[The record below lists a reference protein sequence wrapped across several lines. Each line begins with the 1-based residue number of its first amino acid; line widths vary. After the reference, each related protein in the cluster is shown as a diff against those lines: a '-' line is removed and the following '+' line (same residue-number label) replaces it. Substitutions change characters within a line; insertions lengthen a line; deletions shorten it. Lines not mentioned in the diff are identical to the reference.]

1 MINAQPKMAGFCG
14 IMYLYIYGGNSMRI
28 DEIYIDGYRKFNKG
42 TINLEHGN
50 FAILA
55 GANNSG
61 KTSLIQL
68 LDFVFNNSSRR
79 SLTFNDF
86 SIELKAF
93 LNKKIKELNLSSE
106 FDEDKFMNFIECIDK
121 KIKIKLQMKLSYD
134 VGEPIGLFANYLMDL
149 EDNMYNFY
157 FEYNYGLNTSKI
169 RKEFIEQGIKSSEM
183 LQDIIE
189 RNTESIYFYTDKD
202 FNNKKNIEYK
212 EFKKLFHFEYIS
224 ADREL
229 DDENLKNKKIT
240 TSILSSADSTWDNKF
255 NDLKNKIA
263 DNLDD
268 SKIDLSV
275 QEETQKVLSALKDS
289 LDIVSKN
296 EIEALEAK
304 FNFNE
309 KNLLNLIKDSLL
321 ISYSHNSAD
330 FIFSL
335 TEESQGLG
343 VSNLIYISLQIDKF
357 SRAIQ
362 ENPHNS
368 VNLFV
373 IEEPEAHMHIQ
384 MQKVLVSYIETIFSK
399 TNNVQGIITT
409 HSTEIV
415 KNVDVHKIKVIRP
428 EHNFMNRI
436 VDLHRFIDENGDK
449 EFYETFFKLN
459 FADLIFSD
467 AVIFY
472 EGDAERMYFE
482 NLINRKQL
490 KYANLARQY
499 ISYCQCG
506 GAYAHKYFP
515 LLNELGMKA
524 CIFTD
529 IDYDKER
536 EDITEIEQDKSTNAT
551 LNSLLSDATGDIG
564 SIYRQ
569 QKQIRRN
576 SIEIFTQTSKDGF
589 ARTLEE
595 AIFYKL
601 IIPKSNYS
609 EVNMRKYRGKL
620 ISGWSNV
627 KRVRRIIK
635 SKKYNISMKNKYRG
649 VFVRHSRNFWE
660 ELKDETNFKFSI
672 SNKKAFIS
680 IRDIVKSLNKTNFM
694 YSIIMNNKAI
704 EVLPNYI
711 EEGLLWLDKKVT
723 STE

>member
-1 MINAQPKMAGFCG
+1 
-14 IMYLYIYGGNSMRI
+14 MRI

-415 KNVDVHKIKVIRP
+415 KNVDVHNIKVIRP

>member
-1 MINAQPKMAGFCG
+1 
-14 IMYLYIYGGNSMRI
+14 MRI

-68 LDFVFNNSSRR
+68 LDFVFNNSSSR

-202 FNNKKNIEYK
+202 FNSKKNIEYK

-289 LDIVSKN
+289 LDNVSKN

-415 KNVDVHKIKVIRP
+415 KNVDVHNIKVIRP

-490 KYANLARQY
+490 KYDNLARQY

-672 SNKKAFIS
+672 SNKKAIIS

>member
-1 MINAQPKMAGFCG
+1 MAGFCG

-415 KNVDVHKIKVIRP
+415 KNVDVHNIKVIRP
-428 EHNFMNRI
+428 EHNFMNHI

>member
-1 MINAQPKMAGFCG
+1 
-14 IMYLYIYGGNSMRI
+14 MRI

-212 EFKKLFHFEYIS
+212 EFKQLFHFEYIS

-289 LDIVSKN
+289 LDNVSKN

-415 KNVDVHKIKVIRP
+415 KNVDVHNIKVIRP

-490 KYANLARQY
+490 KYDNLARQY

-672 SNKKAFIS
+672 SNKKAIIS

>member
-1 MINAQPKMAGFCG
+1 
-14 IMYLYIYGGNSMRI
+14 MRI

-268 SKIDLSV
+268 SKFDLSV

-289 LDIVSKN
+289 LDNVSKN

-415 KNVDVHKIKVIRP
+415 KNVDVHNIKVIRQ

-490 KYANLARQY
+490 KYDNLARQY

-649 VFVRHSRNFWE
+649 VFVRHSRNFWK

-672 SNKKAFIS
+672 SNKKAIIS

>member
-1 MINAQPKMAGFCG
+1 MAGFCG
-14 IMYLYIYGGNSMRI
+14 IIYLYIYGGNSMRI

-212 EFKKLFHFEYIS
+212 EFKQLFHFEYIS

-289 LDIVSKN
+289 LDNVSKN

-415 KNVDVHKIKVIRP
+415 KNVDVHNIKVIRQ

-490 KYANLARQY
+490 KYDNLARQY

-649 VFVRHSRNFWE
+649 VFVRHSRNFWK

-672 SNKKAFIS
+672 SNKKAIIS

>member
-1 MINAQPKMAGFCG
+1 
-14 IMYLYIYGGNSMRI
+14 MRI

>member
-1 MINAQPKMAGFCG
+1 
-14 IMYLYIYGGNSMRI
+14 MRI

-149 EDNMYNFY
+149 EENMYNFY

-289 LDIVSKN
+289 LDNVSKN

-415 KNVDVHKIKVIRP
+415 KNVDVHNIKVIRP

-490 KYANLARQY
+490 KYDNLARQY

-672 SNKKAFIS
+672 SNKKAIIS

>member
-1 MINAQPKMAGFCG
+1 MINAHPKMAGFCG

-415 KNVDVHKIKVIRP
+415 KNVDVHNIKVIRP
-428 EHNFMNRI
+428 EHNFMNHI

>member
-1 MINAQPKMAGFCG
+1 
-14 IMYLYIYGGNSMRI
+14 MRI

-289 LDIVSKN
+289 LDNVSKN

-415 KNVDVHKIKVIRP
+415 KNVDVHNIKVIRP

-490 KYANLARQY
+490 KYDNLARQY

-672 SNKKAFIS
+672 SNKKAIIS

>member
-1 MINAQPKMAGFCG
+1 
-14 IMYLYIYGGNSMRI
+14 MRI

-240 TSILSSADSTWDNKF
+240 TSILSSAVSTWDNKF

-289 LDIVSKN
+289 LDNVSKN

-415 KNVDVHKIKVIRP
+415 KNVDVHNIKVIRQ

-490 KYANLARQY
+490 KYDNLARQY

-649 VFVRHSRNFWE
+649 VFVRHSRNFWK

-672 SNKKAFIS
+672 SNKKAIIS

>member
-1 MINAQPKMAGFCG
+1 AQPKKAGFCG

-42 TINLEHGN
+42 TINLGHGN

-93 LNKKIKELNLSSE
+93 LDKKIKELNLSSE

-121 KIKIKLQMKLSYD
+121 KIKIKLQLKLSYD

-289 LDIVSKN
+289 LDNVSKN

-415 KNVDVHKIKVIRP
+415 KNVDVHNIKVIRP

-490 KYANLARQY
+490 KFDNLARQY

-595 AIFYKL
+595 AVFYKL

-609 EVNMRKYRGKL
+609 EVNMRKYRGRL

>member
-1 MINAQPKMAGFCG
+1 
-14 IMYLYIYGGNSMRI
+14 MRI

-93 LNKKIKELNLSSE
+93 LDKKIKELNLSSE

-121 KIKIKLQMKLSYD
+121 KIKIKLQLKLSYD
-134 VGEPIGLFANYLMDL
+134 LGEPIGLFANYLMDL
-149 EDNMYNFY
+149 EDDMHNFY
-157 FEYNYGLNTSKI
+157 FEYNYGINTPKI
-169 RKEFIEQGIKSSEM
+169 RKEFIEQGIKSSET
-183 LQDIIE
+183 LQEIIE

-240 TSILSSADSTWDNKF
+240 TLILSSADSTWDNKF
-255 NDLKNKIA
+255 NDLKNKIS

-275 QEETQKVLSALKDS
+275 QEETQKVLATLKDS
-289 LDIVSKN
+289 LDNVSKN

-330 FIFSL
+330 FVFSL

-368 VNLFV
+368 ANLFV

-399 TNNVQGIITT
+399 TDNVQGIITT

-415 KNVDVHKIKVIRP
+415 KNVDVNDIKVIRP
-428 EHNFMNRI
+428 EKNFMNRI
-436 VDLHRFIDENGDK
+436 VDLHLFLVKNGDK

-490 KYANLARQY
+490 KYDNLARQY

-529 IDYDKER
+529 IDYGKER

-627 KRVRRIIK
+627 KRVRRIIE

-660 ELKDETNFKFSI
+660 ELKDETNLKFSI
-672 SNKKAFIS
+672 SNKKVFIS

-694 YSIIMNNKAI
+694 YSIIMNNKVI

-711 EEGLLWLDKKVT
+711 EEGLSWLDKKVI

>member
-1 MINAQPKMAGFCG
+1 
-14 IMYLYIYGGNSMRI
+14 MRI

-240 TSILSSADSTWDNKF
+240 TSILSSAVSTWDNKF

-268 SKIDLSV
+268 SKFDLSV

-289 LDIVSKN
+289 LDNVSKN

-415 KNVDVHKIKVIRP
+415 KNVDVHNIKVIRQ

-490 KYANLARQY
+490 KYDNLARQY

-649 VFVRHSRNFWE
+649 VFVRHSRNFWK

-672 SNKKAFIS
+672 SNKKAIIS

>member
-1 MINAQPKMAGFCG
+1 
-14 IMYLYIYGGNSMRI
+14 MRI

-169 RKEFIEQGIKSSEM
+169 RKEFIEQGIKSSEI

-289 LDIVSKN
+289 LDNVSKN

-415 KNVDVHKIKVIRP
+415 KNVDVHNIKVIRP

-467 AVIFY
+467 AIIFY

-490 KYANLARQY
+490 KYDNLARQY

-672 SNKKAFIS
+672 SNKKAIIS

>member
-1 MINAQPKMAGFCG
+1 
-14 IMYLYIYGGNSMRI
+14 MRI

-289 LDIVSKN
+289 LDNLSKN

-415 KNVDVHKIKVIRP
+415 KNVDVHNIKVIRP

-490 KYANLARQY
+490 KYDNLARQY

-672 SNKKAFIS
+672 SNKKAIIS

>member
-1 MINAQPKMAGFCG
+1 
-14 IMYLYIYGGNSMRI
+14 MRI

-415 KNVDVHKIKVIRP
+415 KNVDVHNIKVIRP
-428 EHNFMNRI
+428 EHNFMNHI